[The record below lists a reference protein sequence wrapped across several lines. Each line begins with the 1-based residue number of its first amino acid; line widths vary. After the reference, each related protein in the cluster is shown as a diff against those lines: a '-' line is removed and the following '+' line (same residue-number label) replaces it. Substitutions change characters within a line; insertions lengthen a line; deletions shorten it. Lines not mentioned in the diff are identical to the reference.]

1 MHEVKLENAHKNYA
15 YYSTLPTSQTP
26 EVEEGVQAMNSSSF
40 GFRREG
46 LGRQVGLMVVA
57 SYRATG
63 YDGKSWGKGDD
74 GEPRR
79 FPLFSAAGAFKNG
92 CAGEMNRRGVSWGV
106 GSRSNG

>member
-40 GFRREG
+40 GFRREDS
-46 LGRQVGLMVVA
+46 GRQVGFMVAA

-63 YDGKSWGKGDD
+63 WQELGRGHG

-79 FPLFSAAGAFKNG
+79 FPLFSAAGASENG
-92 CAGEMNRRGVSWGV
+92 RASELEEDNPQKKMNRRGSG
-106 GSRSNG
+106 R